1 MIIWIV
7 LGIVVVFMGVAAAVW
22 LVVALAADPHVLCVP
37 CSPIGAGIS
46 WRKPEPA
53 EHCEICGYVEP
64 A

>member
-1 MIIWIV
+1 MMIWII
-7 LGIVVVFMGVAAAVW
+7 LGVVVVFMALAAVGI
-22 LVVALAADPHVLCVP
+22 VVACGADPHVLCVS